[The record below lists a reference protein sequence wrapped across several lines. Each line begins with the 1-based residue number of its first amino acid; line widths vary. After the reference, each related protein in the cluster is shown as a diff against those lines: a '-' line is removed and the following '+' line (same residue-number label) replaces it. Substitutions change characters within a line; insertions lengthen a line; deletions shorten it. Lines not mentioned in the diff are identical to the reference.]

1 LRRRAALRG
10 LGLAA
15 VALLCA
21 ALALAPATSLGKGHA
36 RKPATVRVCTHR
48 RGHPGKRTCRTIRV
62 KHRHPT
68 TLATQT
74 TSTTTS
80 AATSTGGAAA
90 TSTTTSSTQT
100 QTSPAQTTTTQT
112 TTTQTTST
120 GSQALPDGTQ
130 VDERATGEQSPLY
143 SMEANE
149 PTLAAGTLHF
159 NVYNTD
165 QDPHTF
171 AIANADGQQVTGAVN
186 IPAGQPSTPVTVTVN
201 LPPGTYTLY
210 CTLPMHAAEGMQTT
224 IVVK

>member
-1 LRRRAALRG
+1 M
-10 LGLAA
+10 A
-15 VALLCA
+15 V
-21 ALALAPATSLGKGHA
+21 
-36 RKPATVRVCTHR
+36 
-48 RGHPGKRTCRTIRV
+48 
-62 KHRHPT
+62 
-68 TLATQT
+68 
-74 TSTTTS
+74 
-80 AATSTGGAAA
+80 A

-100 QTSPAQTTTTQT
+100 QTSSTQT

-120 GSQALPDGTQ
+120 QSQALPDGTQ

-171 AIANADGQQVTGAVN
+171 AIANADGQQVTSAVN

>member
-1 LRRRAALRG
+1 MRRRAALRG

-36 RKPATVRVCTHR
+36 RKPATVRVCTRR
-48 RGHPGKRTCRTIRV
+48 RGHHGKRTCRTIRV
-62 KHRHPT
+62 KRRHPT
-68 TLATQT
+68 TVATHT
-74 TSTTTS
+74 TTTTTS
-80 AATSTGGAAA
+80 AATSPGGAVA
-90 TSTTTSSTQT
+90 TSTTASSTQTQT
-100 QTSPAQTTTTQT
+100 QTSPAQI

-120 GSQALPDGTQ
+120 RSQALPDGTQ

-171 AIANADGQQVTGAVN
+171 AIANADGQQVTSAVN

>member
-1 LRRRAALRG
+1 LRLRAGQLALG
-10 LGLAA
+10 TAA

-36 RKPATVRVCTHR
+36 RKPATVRVCRRR
-48 RGHPGKRTCRTIRV
+48 RGHPGKRSCRTIPV
-62 KHRHPT
+62 KRRHPT

-74 TSTTTS
+74 TTTTTS
-80 AATSTGGAAA
+80 AATSTGSAVA

-100 QTSPAQTTTTQT
+100 QTSSTQT

-120 GSQALPDGTQ
+120 QSQALPDGTQ

-149 PTLAAGTLHF
+149 ATLAAGTLHF
-159 NVYNTD
+159 NIYNTD

-186 IPAGQPSTPVTVTVN
+186 VPAGQPSTPVTVTVN

>member
-1 LRRRAALRG
+1 MRRRAALVG

-15 VALLCA
+15 VALLCT
-21 ALALAPATSLGKGHA
+21 ALVLAPATSLGKGHA
-36 RKPATVRVCTHR
+36 RKPATVRVCTRR
-48 RGHPGKRTCRTIRV
+48 RGHPGERTCRTIHV
-62 KHRHPT
+62 KRRHPT
-68 TLATQT
+68 SVATHT
-74 TSTTTS
+74 TTTTTS
-80 AATSTGGAAA
+80 AATSTGGAVA

-100 QTSPAQTTTTQT
+100 QTSPAQI

-120 GSQALPDGTQ
+120 RPQALPDGTQ

-171 AIANADGQQVTGAVN
+171 AIANADGQQVTSAVN

>member
-1 LRRRAALRG
+1 LTRRAARLG

-21 ALALAPATSLGKGHA
+21 SLALAPATSLGNGHA
-36 RKPATVRVCTHR
+36 RRPATVRVCTRR
-48 RGHPGKRTCRTIRV
+48 RGHPGKRTCRTIHVRR
-62 KHRHPT
+62 RHPS

-74 TSTTTS
+74 TTTTTS
-80 AATSTGGAAA
+80 AATSTGGAVA
-90 TSTTTSSTQT
+90 TSSTQT
-100 QTSPAQTTTTQT
+100 QTQTQTQTSTAQTTTTQT
-112 TTTQTTST
+112 TTTP
-120 GSQALPDGTQ
+120 SQALPDGTQ

-159 NVYNTD
+159 NIYNTD

-171 AIANADGQQVTGAVN
+171 AIANAEGQQLTGAVN

-210 CTLPMHAAEGMQTT
+210 CTLPMHAADGMETT

>member
-1 LRRRAALRG
+1 MRRRAALVG

-15 VALLCA
+15 VALLCT
-21 ALALAPATSLGKGHA
+21 ALVLAPATSLGKGHA
-36 RKPATVRVCTHR
+36 RKPATVRVCTRR
-48 RGHPGKRTCRTIRV
+48 RGHPGKRTCRTIHV
-62 KHRHPT
+62 KRRHPT
-68 TLATQT
+68 SVATHT
-74 TSTTTS
+74 TTTTTS
-80 AATSTGGAAA
+80 AATSTGGAVA

-100 QTSPAQTTTTQT
+100 QTSPAQI

-120 GSQALPDGTQ
+120 RPQALPDGTQ

-171 AIANADGQQVTGAVN
+171 AIANADGQQVTSAVN